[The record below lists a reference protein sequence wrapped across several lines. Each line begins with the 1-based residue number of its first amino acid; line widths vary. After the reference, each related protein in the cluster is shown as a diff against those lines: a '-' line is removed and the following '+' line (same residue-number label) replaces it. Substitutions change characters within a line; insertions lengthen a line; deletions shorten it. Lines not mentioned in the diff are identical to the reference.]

1 MCAKE
6 EKFEKVQEQQ
16 LSTCKL
22 LGYLHHITGATSTI
36 CFLLF
41 LVQLLKN
48 YNKQEVKG
56 RRNATPGD
64 KSVWEKTITLAR
76 YIYHGETG
84 IPGESPISAPSPD
97 IHKLESSK
105 WELSIPEDTQE
116 NLHSSSPAEIQLA
129 ANISDSDVG

>member
-1 MCAKE
+1 MY
-6 EKFEKVQEQQ
+6 Q
-16 LSTCKL
+16 LQSFT
-22 LGYLHHITGATSTI
+22 YSYN
-36 CFLLF
+36 
-41 LVQLLKN
+41 LKN

-64 KSVWEKTITLAR
+64 RSVWEKTITLAR
-76 YIYHGETG
+76 YIYHGETD

-97 IHKLESSK
+97 IHNLESSK

-129 ANISDSDVG
+129 ANISDSDTQENLHSSSPAEIQLAANISDSDVG